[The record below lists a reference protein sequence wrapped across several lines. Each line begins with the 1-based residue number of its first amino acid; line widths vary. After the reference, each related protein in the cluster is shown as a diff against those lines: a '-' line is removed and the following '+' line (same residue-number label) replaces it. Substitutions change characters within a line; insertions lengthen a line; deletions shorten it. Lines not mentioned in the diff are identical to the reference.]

1 LSQLSVLSL
10 SSSSPL
16 WWPFVGWVVLDSLLG
31 LGQKLGRARGR
42 GRALRRAQLILQAQG
57 LVQEQ
62 QQQQQAQVLHQAS
75 SPPSLP
81 ILVR

>member
-31 LGQKLGRARGR
+31 LGQKLGRAR